1 MMIMRDIC
9 MILKKTMILVIV
21 GMSLTASAY
30 ASTISNALN
39 DWDPGMLQGKIMEVG
54 KGYIIIQENRIVIM
68 DTSIG
73 GKHVETSITD
83 GKGSA
88 FGQRDLKIGTIV
100 FAKGS
105 HAIDEKTKGGV
116 LVATEIYVV
125 PRLLTPKDAKDY
137 KGITELAK
145 PW

>member
-1 MMIMRDIC
+1 MMIMRDTC
-9 MILKKTMILVIV
+9 MIVKKTMILVII

-30 ASTISNALN
+30 ASTLSNALN

-54 KGYIIIQENRIVIM
+54 KDYIILQENRIVIM

-73 GKHVETSITD
+73 GKNVETSITD
-83 GKGSA
+83 GKGKA
-88 FGQRDLKIGTIV
+88 IDQRDLKRGTIV

-105 HAIDEKTKGGV
+105 HAIDDKTKGGV

-125 PRLLTPKDAKDY
+125 PRLLTPNDAKEY
-137 KGITELAK
+137 KGITEPAK